1 LTGVD
6 ILRETRTLHLS
17 LEGPSPPVNVGA
29 LHQRLLDSHSEIE
42 RDAEGTPFKIK
53 YTWTQKVSGTWPQ
66 KGSSIGD
73 IAKNAK
79 VRVGQLTAK
88 TWEWTSTQYDAERA
102 VQPGKGTNYTLAF
115 LDNGKFLVTA
125 NCGVWKGKYTFGG
138 RSLAIDMSSNWLSGC
153 RKDEVLRVF
162 LDDLARARTAF
173 IEDDRLQVTLAGS
186 EGIMYFED
194 E

>member
-1 LTGVD
+1 L
-6 ILRETRTLHLS
+6 
-17 LEGPSPPVNVGA
+17 
-29 LHQRLLDSHSEIE
+29 RLLDSHSEIE

-186 EGIMYFED
+186 EGIMYFEG